1 MIRCRNVA
9 LMHNA
14 RAIGFRELGLYF
26 IRIFRSHFG
35 GLNPYNAMPQGA
47 VVPENDI
54 LLLVRMRVDIFWRQN
69 GAHDSA
75 TMV

>member
-1 MIRCRNVA
+1 
-9 LMHNA
+9 
-14 RAIGFRELGLYF
+14 
-26 IRIFRSHFG
+26 
-35 GLNPYNAMPQGA
+35 MPQGA